1 MYVNAKIIPV
11 ETGEVVEGNSSMI
24 HLIHCK
30 NLCKCYNVP
39 VSSIIKK
46 IRKKNG
52 TITIKIT
59 HTVQSVYANKNVKI
73 VNFK

>member
-30 NLCKCYNVP
+30 NLCKCYNV
-39 VSSIIKK
+39 SKK
-46 IRKKNG
+46 SRRWK
-52 TITIKIT
+52 TRE
-59 HTVQSVYANKNVKI
+59 
-73 VNFK
+73 